1 MANEFIV
8 RKGLIVEGA
17 SGGTVVD
24 IQGSQGQ
31 LFSVTDD
38 LSGSIFAVSDISG
51 VPIFDVNSSGV
62 SYFDGNVGIGA
73 TVPASK
79 LHVYGVGSSETH
91 FTEGLRVTRETVPA
105 QFGMFNYNGGALNIV
120 ATNTAGTGA
129 TTKFMRSDNGTTL
142 STSMVIDNAGN
153 VGIGTTAF
161 NNYWSGYTVLKL
173 GADNGFFSNT
183 ASGAGS
189 ALFIAQNVYNDGS
202 IYRHII
208 ENQSGLVDMRD
219 GKFSFLTSPSGAAGA
234 AATMTNRFTIL
245 QAGNVGIGTTAPL
258 ANLDISNTTGG
269 IYQQWSYDNP
279 GANNYNLQLT
289 ETVTSGNVR
298 FVFDQKN
305 AGTQYSDVLVFN
317 EGKIGI
323 GTDEPGTKLDVN
335 GAITAGTANSTSG
348 SVLMYGKYSNG
359 HLATIGTEYSNGGLV
374 LGYGVTPSTTAAG
387 GFVSSSAATNLTRG
401 AYSFAAGTHKWWSD
415 PVSTTIAVGTTS
427 PLNNT
432 MTLLDTGNLGIG
444 TTTPYTKLVV
454 GTRGTAAATSI
465 LAYDGI
471 AFDFYNDGSPYKRH
485 GVIISQAG
493 DASESVL
500 DFNTKAASGT
510 NSTKMTILGDGNV
523 GIGTTAPSERLQVDG
538 RVMIS
543 SSTISPGIKFQDVGT
558 TNAYIEL
565 ANSSQRFD
573 FKNDASTTMSLV
585 LNTGNVGINTT
596 SPNEKLQ
603 VVGNIQGGGVDQA
616 SNKFNT
622 NAIFRG
628 QNDGAAYINL
638 IAKDNANSGLVLGVS
653 ASGVIDNYVAGLLYN
668 NVTNTLNIH
677 ANNQNAIVIDSSQR
691 VGINESAP
699 TERLHVDGNAR
710 VTGAF
715 HDSSDDPGTAGQ
727 VLSSTATGTNWVA
740 NNVSF
745 NARAD
750 MFEIDN
756 VAITSQGQGANINA
770 TQILTAGNVTR
781 TAGTQMEVQTDGQ
794 YAVNFT
800 FYLRTDYSVR
810 QTMGAYL
817 EVERIVSG
825 NTVYIVIPGSLAATY
840 TRIAGT
846 NPGDQSSVTNS
857 FFCDL
862 KADDVLV
869 LKLGRTD
876 VNVNPI
882 SIGIVYPSGTSG
894 TTGWPPTST
903 GNSKHHIAF
912 RRVAVLT

>member
-1 MANEFIV
+1 LEFGANIYYN
-8 RKGLIVEGA
+8 
-17 SGGTVVD
+17 SGWKYRNTFAATVVE
-24 IQGSQGQ
+24 Q
-31 LFSVTDD
+31 
-38 LSGSIFAVSDISG
+38 
-51 VPIFDVNSSGV
+51 
-62 SYFDGNVGIGA
+62 
-73 TVPASK
+73 
-79 LHVYGVGSSETH
+79 
-91 FTEGLRVTRETVPA
+91 
-105 QFGMFNYNGGALNIV
+105 YNGQHLFKV
-120 ATNTAGTGA
+120 APSGTAGSA
-129 TTKFMRSDNGTTL
+129 ISFTTA
-142 STSMVIDNAGN
+142 MVIKNTGN
-153 VGIGTTAF
+153 VGIGTTSPLSKLHIQSTSSSQQVILSAPDA
-161 NNYWSGYTVLKL
+161 NNSWIT
-173 GADNGFFSNT
+173 F
-183 ASGAGS
+183 ASGLS
-189 ALFIAQNVYNDGS
+189 YKW
-202 IYRHII
+202 
-208 ENQSGLVDMRD
+208 M
-219 GKFSFLTSPSGAAGA
+219 
-234 AATMTNRFTIL
+234 
-245 QAGNVGIGTTAPL
+245 VG
-258 ANLDISNTTGG
+258 
-269 IYQQWSYDNP
+269 
-279 GANNYNLQLT
+279 
-289 ETVTSGNVR
+289 
-298 FVFDQKN
+298 
-305 AGTQYSDVLVFN
+305 
-317 EGKIGI
+317 
-323 GTDEPGTKLDVN
+323 
-335 GAITAGTANSTSG
+335 
-348 SVLMYGKYSNG
+348 SNG
-359 HLATIGTEYSNGGLV
+359 HTAGNLFTIGQATGADTSNPWL
-374 LGYGVTPSTTAAG
+374 AIQ
-387 GFVSSSAATNLTRG
+387 
-401 AYSFAAGTHKWWSD
+401 H
-415 PVSTTIAVGTTS
+415 TS
-427 PLNNT
+427 
-432 MTLLDTGNLGIG
+432 
-444 TTTPYTKLVV
+444 
-454 GTRGTAAATSI
+454 
-465 LAYDGI
+465 
-471 AFDFYNDGSPYKRH
+471 
-485 GVIISQAG
+485 
-493 DASESVL
+493 
-500 DFNTKAASGT
+500 
-510 NSTKMTILGDGNV
+510 
-523 GIGTTAPSERLQVDG
+523 
-538 RVMIS
+538 
-543 SSTISPGIKFQDVGT
+543 
-558 TNAYIEL
+558 
-565 ANSSQRFD
+565 
-573 FKNDASTTMSLV
+573 
-585 LNTGNVGINTT
+585 GNVGINTT

-616 SNKFNT
+616 SSEFNA

-638 IAKDNANSGLVLGVS
+638 IAKDTANSGLVLGVS
-653 ASGVIDNYVAGLLYN
+653 ASGTIDSYVAGLLYN